1 MIHFIV
7 RAIENSSKWKNGNET
22 EKGGR
27 RQGPYLGLA
36 GSFDVKIEI

>member
-7 RAIENSSKWKNGNET
+7 KAIENSSKSNNGNGT

-27 RQGPYLGLA
+27 IQGPYLGLA
-36 GSFDVKIEI
+36 GGFDVKIET